1 MSSSRKKGKLH
12 NLRSDPDEFR
22 SNFEDYTGNYAWLFQ
37 PAVSI
42 LMAAILD
49 IALKQN
55 QSFGI
60 NGTLSNFECNNL
72 PLTQADEFLGRV
84 LTDSDFISTT

>member
-1 MSSSRKKGKLH
+1 MSSSRKKGKFH
-12 NLRSDPDEFR
+12 NLSSDPDEFR
-22 SNFEDYTGNYAWLFQ
+22 SNFEDYAGNYAWLFQ

-55 QSFGI
+55 QSFVI
-60 NGTLSNFECNNL
+60 NGTHSNFECNYL
-72 PLTQADEFLGRV
+72 PPNPGRRV
-84 LTDSDFISTT
+84 LGACVNRQ